1 MTCRKKNEYLADLL
15 LEPESASAAVKQHV
29 AQCAECAPELSA
41 LKETMRTMDAWQ
53 APEPGAFF
61 DARLY
66 ARLRT
71 EAAGEPA
78 GWMER
83 LRARMLYSSRLAA
96 RQWAAAAL
104 ALALAVG
111 GGTFALLD
119 HGHPAPVVEASATVR
134 DLQSFDGNA
143 QFFQQM
149 NALNASDSS
158 SNGASN

>member
-1 MTCRKKNEYLADLL
+1 MTCRKTNEYIADLL
-15 LEPESASAAVKQHV
+15 FEPETASAAVKQHV
-29 AQCAECAPELSA
+29 AQCADCAAELAA
-41 LKETMRTMDAWQ
+41 LKKTMRTMDAWR

-71 EAAGEPA
+71 EAASEPA
-78 GWMER
+78 GWLER
-83 LRARMLYSSRLAA
+83 MRARMLYSTKLAA

-111 GGTFALLD
+111 GGTLALLD
-119 HGHPAPVVEASATVR
+119 HSHPTTVVEASATVR

-149 NALNASDSS
+149 NALNAPDNSLSGN
-158 SNGASN
+158 SN